1 VSAQTV
7 AQTIQ
12 FILAPVVMVS
22 SCAILLTGFLAR
34 YAGINDRMRAMTQE
48 RLGLLR
54 AAPDDAT
61 GSTATDPLVAER
73 LGEIDRQLPELLRR
87 HELVRDSVL
96 VVYLAILVF
105 VASMFVVAVATLT
118 GLAGFAVA
126 ALGLFLTGTALLLIG
141 VLLTASEVRGSHAA
155 VEFEVTR
162 VLSLGRARSAKD
174 S

>member
-1 VSAQTV
+1 MSAQTV

-118 GLAGFAVA
+118 GL
-126 ALGLFLTGTALLLIG
+126 FLTGTALLLIG